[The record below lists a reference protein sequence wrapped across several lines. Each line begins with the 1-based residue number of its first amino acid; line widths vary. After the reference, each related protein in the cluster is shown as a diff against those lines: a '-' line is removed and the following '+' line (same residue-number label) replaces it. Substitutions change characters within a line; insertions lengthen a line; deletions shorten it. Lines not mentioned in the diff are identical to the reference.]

1 MIIGIGIDIL
11 DHSQLQSLDLDSDP
25 FFTYTFS
32 DAERQEASKNDNPLR
47 YFAGRFCVK
56 EAAIKAFNG
65 FAERAD
71 MHDIETL
78 TGKDGIPEI
87 HMKGSLANALPEAI
101 RIHVSISHESHTS
114 IALVIGEI
122 PD

>member
-11 DHSQLQSLDLDSDP
+11 DHNQLQSLDLDSDP

-32 DAERQEASKNDNPLR
+32 DAEQQEARKSDDPLR

-71 MHDIETL
+71 MRDIETL
-78 TGKDGIPEI
+78 TGKNGIPEI
-87 HMKGSLANALPEAI
+87 YMKGKLLKTLPDTI
-101 RIHVSISHESHTS
+101 RIHVSISHEEQTS

-122 PD
+122 PN